1 MTKKTSRRI
10 VRTAKKRGSVSRSK
24 VSKAVKSVKG
34 KGPKKKA
41 MISMRTGRDRQAD
54 IEVTGNASTAAER
67 QRRYR
72 DRKRQGVICMAR
84 VPIYAL
90 DAEAFVKRGR
100 LKPEDEG
107 NREKIGEAV
116 EALVDDF
123 TEGKL
128 VTAGGGRRRKS

>member
-1 MTKKTSRRI
+1 M
-10 VRTAKKRGSVSRSK
+10 
-24 VSKAVKSVKG
+24 
-34 KGPKKKA
+34 
-41 MISMRTGRDRQAD
+41 
-54 IEVTGNASTAAER
+54 TGNASTAAER

-72 DRKRQGVICMAR
+72 DRKRQGVLCMAC

-100 LKPEDEG
+100 LRPEDEG
-107 NREKIGEAV
+107 NREKIAEAV

-128 VTAGGGRRRKS
+128 VPAGDV